1 MAISSAATNLLG
13 DLLPE
18 WHLLL
23 QGWSANGRLTAAA
36 KEALLLNGEP
46 QALTDLTA
54 QWSAGEFAGLPPI
67 VLLSAAD
74 INGALG
80 AYAVSTGTIYLNADW
95 LAGAT
100 KEQVIAV
107 LTEELGHHLDGQ
119 LNTVDTPGDEG
130 EYFAR
135 LLADDLLASQQTE
148 YLRIQSDS
156 GTAITGNGVEIPVE
170 TATAPAIRGNSLYAM
185 VNGPLWTDAETQ
197 SVTLGGHLVAL
208 SSSDEEKFV
217 VKYVESI
224 DASRAWWWMGF
235 GYDQT
240 TNTFQWFNGEA
251 SNYTNWYEGSGLK
264 YPDDAIV
271 AGIYGY
277 TEFTAD
283 PGRNWAGASIDQGQ
297 WAVSIPSS
305 VRQGI
310 AEIPLSLSINRQGE
324 VKEGSGVF
332 TTSINLSAGTQA
344 SGNLAEGAQ
353 VWWKISGITADD
365 LTSGFLSG
373 YGTIT
378 GGKLDIQHSLLQDD
392 DTRESFEVSVFSDA
406 SMEGVYQIGTTATAN
421 IEEGIPDPLTG
432 ILDAPEKVKLR
443 NKGKTK
449 FILFGS
455 DEIDV
460 TRIDLRSLGFGNEA
474 DLVVN
479 PSIKKNGRILAS
491 LEDENDDGI
500 IDLRVKVDTSSLAAI
515 IPRGT
520 TDIRAFGQ
528 YGDGTEL
535 VFGLDV
541 DESVLFY

>member
-1 MAISSAATNLLG
+1 MAYNVLAKVLGDPTEGGVSFATEVILDEGATDLGIYYWNVEGITSEDLIFDSRSGLNGVAGTSQLLDGAFRLNHLLIRDLDLGEAFRVDIYSDPSMTILVGSTGDVAISETPLG
-13 DLLPE
+13 
-18 WHLLL
+18 
-23 QGWSANGRLTAAA
+23 
-36 KEALLLNGEP
+36 KEPL
-46 QALTDLTA
+46 
-54 QWSAGEFAGLPPI
+54 
-67 VLLSAAD
+67 
-74 INGALG
+74 
-80 AYAVSTGTIYLNADW
+80 
-95 LAGAT
+95 
-100 KEQVIAV
+100 
-107 LTEELGHHLDGQ
+107 
-119 LNTVDTPGDEG
+119 
-130 EYFAR
+130 
-135 LLADDLLASQQTE
+135 
-148 YLRIQSDS
+148 
-156 GTAITGNGVEIPVE
+156 
-170 TATAPAIRGNSLYAM
+170 IRANSLYAIL
-185 VNGPLWTDAETQ
+185 NQDTWLTAE
-197 SVTLGGHLVAL
+197 SNAVSLGGHLMTINDLDEYHWGRENIWQNVEIPLTHYFVGLNDARSEGVYEWSSGETSQWENITDL
-208 SSSDEEKFV
+208 IFRQGFIAQQQFAQSSDYFLVSSNDLGFTGNWEQEYRGDLYNGKFG
-217 VKYVESI
+217 SLI
-224 DASRAWWWMGF
+224 WTDS
-235 GYDQT
+235 
-240 TNTFQWFNGEA
+240 NSTFYKSLGN
-251 SNYTNWYEGSGLK
+251 SHY
-264 YPDDAIV
+264 
-271 AGIYGY
+271 
-277 TEFTAD
+277 
-283 PGRNWAGASIDQGQ
+283 
-297 WAVSIPSS
+297 
-305 VRQGI
+305 GI
-310 AEIPLSLSINRQGE
+310 AEIPLSLSITRQGE

-344 SGNLAEGAQ
+344 SGNLAEGAT
-353 VWWKISGITADD
+353 VYWKVTGITADD
-365 LTSGFLSG
+365 LESGFLSG

-392 DTRESFEVSVFSDA
+392 DTGESFEVSVFSDA